1 VSAPAHEESDE
12 PGVAPQPAAAEA
24 VVEPEDALQDEPGVE
39 APAPAA
45 AEPSPPETEPTR
57 KPVPALAHTEPSS
70 PEKPRMGWWRRRQQA
85 SD

>member
-1 VSAPAHEESDE
+1 V
-12 PGVAPQPAAAEA
+12 AEA
-24 VVEPEDALQDEPGVE
+24 AVEPEDAVQDEPEAE

-45 AEPSPPETEPTR
+45 AEPSPPETEPT
-57 KPVPALAHTEPSS
+57 KEPVAALAHNESSS